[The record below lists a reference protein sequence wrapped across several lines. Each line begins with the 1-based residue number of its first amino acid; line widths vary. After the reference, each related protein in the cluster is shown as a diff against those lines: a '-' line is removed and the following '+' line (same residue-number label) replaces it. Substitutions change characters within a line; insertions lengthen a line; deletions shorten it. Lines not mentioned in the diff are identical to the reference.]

1 MTIAMKIHLHHA
13 PSSAAMAPH
22 ILLTELG
29 LPFELV
35 PVDTGAQAHKRPGY
49 LALNPNGLV
58 PSYVEQ
64 RDGSAPL
71 VLYETV
77 AIGLHLADAHPQ
89 AQLAPPPGSD
99 ERAHYLK
106 WMVWLTNTLQA
117 TLIVYFYP
125 ERWVAAGNAAG
136 AAEVKAQAALRV
148 APLLDQLD
156 AELAR
161 HGGPWLLGEHYRAV
175 DAYALMLSRWTRN
188 FARPRARLA
197 ASGPLPAARAGAAGG
212 AAGVRARGAGAALGL
227 SPPRAWPSRCCGRG
241 TSRPGPRSR
250 AGSSGR
256 RNRGLRRSTAPT
268 RRRGCAA

>member
-1 MTIAMKIHLHHA
+1 MKIELHHS
-13 PSSAAMAPH
+13 PGSAAMAPH
-22 ILLTELG
+22 ILLTEIG
-29 LPFELV
+29 LPFTLV
-35 PVDTGAQAHKRPGY
+35 PVDTAAQAHRQPAY

-58 PSYVEQ
+58 PSYVEH
-64 RDGSAPL
+64 RDGAAPL

-99 ERAHYLK
+99 ERAQYLK

-125 ERWVAAGNAAG
+125 ERWVAEGHAAA

-161 HGGPWLLGEHYRAV
+161 HGGPWLLGEHWRAV
-175 DAYALMLSRWTRN
+175 DAYALMLCRWTRN
-188 FARPRARLA
+188 FARPARSLPHL
-197 ASGPLPAARAGAAGG
+197 GPYLQ
-212 AAGVRARGAGAALGL
+212 
-227 SPPRAWPSRCCGRG
+227 
-241 TSRPGPRSR
+241 
-250 AGSSGR
+250 
-256 RNRGLRRSTAPT
+256 RGLARPAVRQVFEREGLAQPWV
-268 RRRGCAA
+268 